1 MAINQWDRGST
12 DNGPNCHKKGN
23 RVKGQP
29 RQGKAFTEASKA
41 YSEHVSYYKKLAEE
55 RRKASPYRQEEAIN
69 LYARL
74 QQYIAD
80 KEEEEKPI
88 TVSGL
93 ILAARCSSST
103 WYTMQ
108 SGDYDYR
115 LYEYIDINNINMDNI
130 TEFIDG
136 IPVFTDSQGQKI
148 MLITY
153 SAIVQKALLQ
163 LQEQTETRLY
173 EKGRVGDIFALKAQ
187 HGWQEDSTPQT
198 VNQTLVI
205 ASPEEAERAI
215 KMLK

>member
-1 MAINQWDRGST
+1 MAINQWDKGST
-12 DNGPNCHKKGN
+12 NNGPNAHKKGN

-29 RQGKAFTEASKA
+29 RQGKTLTEASKA
-41 YSEHVSYYKKLAEE
+41 YSDHITHYKKLAEE

-69 LYARL
+69 IYSRL
-74 QQYIAD
+74 QQYIED
-80 KEEEEKPI
+80 KTAEDKPI

-93 ILAARCSSST
+93 ILAARCSSDT
-103 WYTMQ
+103 WRRMQ

-115 LYEYIDINNINMDNI
+115 LYEYIDMYNVDMDSI
-130 TEFIDG
+130 TEFLDG
-136 IPVFTDSQGQKI
+136 FPVFTDAHGNKI
-148 MLITY
+148 LLTTY
-153 SAIVQKALLQ
+153 GNIVQKALLQ

-187 HGWQEDSTPQT
+187 HGWQEDNTPQT